1 MAHRIRIRV
10 RPPFIQVLVQKS
22 VTTITNFA
30 GRLSLGCYEK
40 GALFRKCPEVKSWKQ
55 SCRDGKKALSPSRVT
70 FCSVVTCRGS
80 YEEPA
85 ASKPRDVVRET
96 AGPSSHS
103 LVRKEK
109 TSPSVLAAD
118 GWPGER
124 FRSCANTRPSG

>member
-30 GRLSLGCYEK
+30 GRLSLGCYEMS
-40 GALFRKCPEVKSWKQ
+40 ALFRKCPVVKSWKQ
-55 SCRDGKKALSPSRVT
+55 SCWDGKKALSTCPLT
-70 FCSVVTCRGS
+70 FCSVATCQIE

-85 ASKPRDVVRET
+85 GSGPRCPVLRET

-103 LVRKEK
+103 LEK
-109 TSPSVLAAD
+109 TSPTVLAVD

-124 FRSCANTRPSG
+124 SRSCASTRPS